1 VHNPLKAD
9 RFSIILLSETNRRR
23 RNALSE
29 RLLTQKEYKMKKQTI
44 LLGIGVCMTLA
55 FSSCKSS
62 QSAYSKAY
70 EKAKQQELAEQ
81 QAAPAP
87 VETTPVV
94 TAPTEEPKVVE
105 STPVAVQND
114 DVRHEKVTV
123 VSGDNGLL
131 DYSVV
136 CGSFGIKANAEG
148 LKSFLEA
155 EGYSP
160 AIVFNADAAM
170 YRVVVSTYADRASAA
185 AARDAFKAKY
195 PNRKDFQGS
204 WLLYRVK

>member
-1 VHNPLKAD
+1 MG
-9 RFSIILLSETNRRR
+9 RTG
-23 RNALSE
+23 
-29 RLLTQKEYKMKKQTI
+29 RLLTKKEHKMKKQTI
-44 LLGIGVCMTLA
+44 LLGVGVCMALA
-55 FSSCKSS
+55 FASCKSS

-81 QAAPAP
+81 QATPAP

-94 TAPTEEPKVVE
+94 TAPTEPKVVE
-105 STPVAVQND
+105 STPMAVQD
-114 DVRHEKVTV
+114 EGVRHEKVTV
-123 VSGDNGLL
+123 VSGNSNGLL

-136 CGSFGIKANAEG
+136 CGSFGVKANAEG
-148 LKSFLEA
+148 LKSFLED

-160 AIVFNADAAM
+160 VIVFNADAAM
-170 YRVVVSTYADRASAA
+170 YRVVVSTFADYASAA

-195 PNRKDFQGS
+195 PGRKDFQGS

>member
-1 VHNPLKAD
+1 
-9 RFSIILLSETNRRR
+9 
-23 RNALSE
+23 
-29 RLLTQKEYKMKKQTI
+29 MKKQTI
-44 LLGIGVCMTLA
+44 LLGMGVCMVLA

-81 QAAPAP
+81 QATTPAAP

-94 TAPTEEPKVVE
+94 IASVTAPTEPKVVE
-105 STPVAVQND
+105 STPVVEAPQG

-123 VSGDNGLL
+123 VSGNNGLQ

-148 LKSFLEA
+148 LKSFLES

-160 AIVFNADAAM
+160 VIVFNADAAM
-170 YRVVVSTYADRASAA
+170 YRVVVSTFADRASAA

-204 WLLYRVK
+204 WLLYRVQ

>member
-1 VHNPLKAD
+1 MGLCVA
-9 RFSIILLSETNRRR
+9 
-23 RNALSE
+23 
-29 RLLTQKEYKMKKQTI
+29 
-44 LLGIGVCMTLA
+44 LA

-62 QSAYSKAY
+62 QSAYRKAY
-70 EKAKQQELAEQ
+70 EKAQQQELANQ
-81 QAAPAP
+81 QQEAAP
-87 VETTPVV
+87 VEAIPVV
-94 TAPTEEPKVVE
+94 TAPTEPVVVE
-105 STPVAVQND
+105 SAPVAAPQN

-123 VSGDNGLL
+123 VSGADGLL
-131 DYSVV
+131 DYSIV

-148 LKSFLEA
+148 LKAYLEG

-160 AIVFNADAAM
+160 VIVFNADAAM

>member
-1 VHNPLKAD
+1 
-9 RFSIILLSETNRRR
+9 
-23 RNALSE
+23 
-29 RLLTQKEYKMKKQTI
+29 MKKLTF
-44 LLGIGVCMTLA
+44 LVGMGVCVMLA

-81 QAAPAP
+81 QTTPEP
-87 VETTPVV
+87 VEVTPVV
-94 TAPTEEPKVVE
+94 TAPVTEPKVVE
-105 STPVAVQND
+105 STPVEVPKEE
-114 DVRHEKVTV
+114 VRHEKVTV

-148 LKSFLEA
+148 LKAFLEQ
-155 EGYSP
+155 EGYTP
-160 AIVFNADAAM
+160 AVVFNADAAM
-170 YRVVVSTYADRASAA
+170 YRVVVSTFADKASAA

-195 PNRKDFQGS
+195 PERKDFQGS